1 MRRFQVGDRFKSKDA
16 RAIVEVRWVDPQDRD
31 CAVVV
36 NVANQFEDETVFAS
50 DFFNHWSSVEEGSEA
65 LAA

>member
-1 MRRFQVGDRFKSKDA
+1 MRSFQVGDRFKGKGVKE
-16 RAIVEVRWVDPQDRD
+16 IVEVRWVDPQDRD

-36 NVANQFEDETVFAS
+36 NVANQFEDETVFAA
-50 DFFNHWSSVEEGSEA
+50 DFFDHWSLIGEDTGA